1 MFSTNGSKLISTDVN
16 FKNYFKV
23 ILSNKLGWTLPL
35 SIPAAQFDDI
45 CSRLPG
51 EDMKKVFQE
60 CYFLDENSLPPAY
73 ISVQTPTMDRKLL
86 QELYD
91 VLCDIMTDEEKDLY
105 MAPCESVVC
114 EFWKLYYD

>member
-51 EDMKKVFQE
+51 EDIKKVFHE

-91 VLCDIMTDEEKDLY
+91 ALCDSMTDEEKELY

-114 EFWKLYYD
+114 ELWELC